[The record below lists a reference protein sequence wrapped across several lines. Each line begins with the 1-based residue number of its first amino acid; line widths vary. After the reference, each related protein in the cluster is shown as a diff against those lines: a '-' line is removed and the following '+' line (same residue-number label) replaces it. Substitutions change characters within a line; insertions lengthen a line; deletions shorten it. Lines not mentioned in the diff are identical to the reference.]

1 LFSVASSQNFMQDQ
15 NDKNWDLI
23 VKPQTSLFDINIAEL
38 WRYRDL
44 LMLFVRRDV
53 VSVYKQT
60 VLGPLWFFIQPVL
73 TALTFSIVFGHMA
86 GLSTDGKPAFL
97 FYLAGITCWNYFAE
111 CLNSTSNTFINN
123 AAIFGKV
130 YFPRLISPLSIII
143 SSLLKF
149 LIQFGLFICVY
160 GYAFLQGTIGAPNY
174 LLVLLPILITIM
186 GLMGLA
192 LGILISS
199 FTTKYRDL
207 RFLVSF
213 GVQLM
218 MYATPVILPLSE
230 FKGAMFYIVKYNPM
244 TPVIETFK
252 AAFLGIPPGYDLM
265 GLAFASFFT
274 VVLLMIAIL
283 LFNKVEKSF
292 MDTV

>member
-1 LFSVASSQNFMQDQ
+1 MQDKSE
-15 NDKNWDLI
+15 KNWDLI
-23 VKPQTSLFDINIAEL
+23 VKPQSSLFDLNLSEL

-44 LMLFVRRDV
+44 LMLFVKRDI

-60 VLGPLWFFIQPVL
+60 ILGPLWFFIQPIL
-73 TALTFSIVFGHMA
+73 TALTFTLVFSNMA
-86 GLSTDGKPAFL
+86 GLSTDGKPSFL
-97 FYLAGITCWNYFAE
+97 FYLAGITCWNYFSE
-111 CLNSTSNTFINN
+111 CLNLTSNTFVNN

-149 LIQFGLFICVY
+149 LIQFGLFVSVY
-160 GYAFLQGTIGAPNY
+160 VYFIYTGVVSTPGT
-174 LLVLLPILITIM
+174 LVFLLPLLIVIM

-207 RFLVSF
+207 RFLVTF

-230 FKGAMFYIVKYNPM
+230 FKGAMYTVVQYNPM
-244 TPVIETFK
+244 TPIIETFK
-252 AAFLGIPPGYDLM
+252 AAFLGLPPNFSYW
-265 GLAFASFFT
+265 GLSYSVLFT
-274 VVLLMIAIL
+274 VCSLFFAIVI
-283 LFNKVEKSF
+283 FNRVEKSF